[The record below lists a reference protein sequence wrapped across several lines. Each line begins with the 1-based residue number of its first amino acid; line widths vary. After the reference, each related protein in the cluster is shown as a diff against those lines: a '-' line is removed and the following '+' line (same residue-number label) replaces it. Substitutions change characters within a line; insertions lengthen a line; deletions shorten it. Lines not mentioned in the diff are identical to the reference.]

1 MNMNTI
7 NIKTYPNKK
16 EYILYIPQYYFKNE
30 EIKKKDIDNILSTA
44 KNLLFEYTVKC
55 KIVCII
61 ITNEIQ
67 EPSFPV
73 VQYKSNIENNF
84 KFKPFKIINIE
95 TY

>member
-30 EIKKKDIDNILSTA
+30 EIKKKDINNILSTA

-61 ITNEIQ
+61 ITNELQ

-73 VQYKSNIENNF
+73 VHPKSNIEKNF
-84 KFKPFKIINIE
+84 KFKPFKIINMEI
-95 TY
+95 